1 MAESNTNHKIVFC
14 YITCEE
20 NMDIA
25 EKYGIRGTPT
35 FIFILN
41 EEKIKEFSGA
51 HEHKIREALNE
62 LHFSTESKAS
72 KHIRMKFKRYNPHFT
87 APNSY
92 EKTANIDKMKDFI
105 LKFAKE

>member
-1 MAESNTNHKIVFC
+1 MAKSNSNEKIIFC

-51 HEHKIREALNE
+51 HEHKLREALND
-62 LHFSTESKAS
+62 LHTGTESKAS
-72 KHIRMKFKRYNPHFT
+72 KHMMMSWKRFNPSYT
-87 APNSY
+87 KPNTY
-92 EKTANIDKMKDFI
+92 
-105 LKFAKE
+105 